1 MELLDTLA
9 SIGLTTKV
17 LQIIIIGS
25 IGIVLAGLFWRFIVI
40 GAGIVFIV
48 FVLTMPSK
56 AGSIVTGIE
65 KEAEKVEESRHTEQN
80 AWQIVAKAT
89 GLSFALHRRDVRHCS
104 VLSRRM
110 M

>member
-65 KEAEKVEESRHTEQN
+65 KEAEKVEASGTQEVAPPEFIDDCQN
-80 AWQIVAKAT
+80 INKTSKAECIK
-89 GLSFALHRRDVRHCS
+89 LWNEKDE
-104 VLSRRM
+104 
-110 M
+110 